1 MRWGVSHLK
10 LMTMKKNG
18 NIARDRWSLTAS
30 NGFTLVE
37 VLVAVAIVALA
48 VTGILIAMMRQID
61 GTAYLRDKMF
71 ASYVA
76 QNQMELALLANAN
89 TNQLPADTLSGSE
102 EMGGRMWYWRAE
114 PKSAQQPGVTQLI
127 ITVAET
133 EEKEASPVASLDV
146 LVDIYHRAAQ

>member
-1 MRWGVSHLK
+1 
-10 LMTMKKNG
+10 MKKSSGKPQNLG
-18 NIARDRWSLTAS
+18 GLAS

-48 VTGILIAMMRQID
+48 VTGILIAMMHQID

-89 TNQLPADTLSGSE
+89 TNQLPTDTLSGSE
-102 EMGGRMWYWRAE
+102 EMAGRTWYWRAQ
-114 PKSAQQPGVTQLI
+114 PKSAQQPGVTQLL
-127 ITVAET
+127 ITVADVEG
-133 EEKEASPVASLDV
+133 KDANPIASLDV
-146 LVDIYHRAAQ
+146 LVDSYHRSGQ